1 VLLLVGCYWL
11 AEGAR
16 LNERAAVP
24 MISVAAL
31 LVAFC
36 WRHRNRIVKSSST

>member
-1 VLLLVGCYWL
+1 VLLLVGCYWF

-16 LNERAAVP
+16 LNERVAVL

-31 LVAFC
+31 LAAFS
-36 WRHRNRIVKSSST
+36 WRHRSRAEEK